1 MFTIAK
7 SSPLLWV
14 VQVALLSGGWIE
26 QRERLK
32 NGIHGY
38 IHGYIPDF
46 GYSQLELLIEYWR
59 SP

>member
-1 MFTIAK
+1 M
-7 SSPLLWV
+7 
-14 VQVALLSGGWIE
+14 VALLSGGWTKE
-26 QRERLK
+26 GAVK

-46 GYSQLELLIEYWR
+46 GYSQLELLMEYWR